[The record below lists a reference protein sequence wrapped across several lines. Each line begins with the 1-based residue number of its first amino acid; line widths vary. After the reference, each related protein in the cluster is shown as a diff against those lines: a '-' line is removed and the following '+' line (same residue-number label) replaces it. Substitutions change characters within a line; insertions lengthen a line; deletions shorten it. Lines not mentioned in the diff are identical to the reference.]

1 MKPIKLTMQ
10 AFGPYSEKVELNMEK
25 LDGLYLVCGD
35 TGSGKTMLFD
45 AMTYALYG
53 CASGDIRSD
62 IMFRSK
68 FARPDDMTYAELEFE
83 NKGKRYTVYREV
95 GREKTKRNGE
105 RAFTKSNEAHIVMP
119 DGSVISR
126 SSDVAKAVRDIIGLD
141 ETRFRRTVMIAQGEF
156 RKLLLAD
163 TNERI
168 EILRQIFGTESFEY
182 FSEKSKALAAE
193 KKSNAAIIA
202 DNTDKYAS
210 MLEVDSEKLK
220 KAISDGVRYAV
231 RGEFGDMLR
240 SELDCEKNEI
250 QSLTESSQDTNAE
263 LKKISAKL
271 NKAEH
276 DMVIEKKL
284 KEAEENLEVC
294 GNKRSTAKENAD
306 KVPEYRD
313 NMSALR
319 EKIITNNTVCEKL
332 RERDSIRLSIV
343 EIGKELKN
351 KNAEKSALEEKL
363 GNLTKQADET
373 DKSIKEKRAR
383 AEKLPELTGKQA
395 EINSEKKNID
405 FALGKIREYES
416 IFSQSELCRKKY
428 ENKRTEYST
437 ALHEYNTAS
446 QSYFDSIAGILA
458 QGLRDGEECPVCGS
472 VEHPKPAMLGENN
485 VTRENLDRL
494 EEALKKQK
502 ETLEKYAQDLG
513 IFSARLDDILK
524 ALRESKFYCGSFD
537 ETEKAI
543 QDAAERNKV
552 EAEKINRSIDELK
565 KLNISVVEDERK
577 LDIMRSRCE
586 EYKKAL
592 GDKTAETVW
601 LDSLAEE
608 KKRTEEEMNKS
619 LPNTTAVQLEKEN
632 KTMKSKADELEK
644 LSEDA
649 ETELR
654 KAESA
659 YEAALS
665 VKETLEKQL
674 GANTAAKYDELKH
687 EYAECETKS
696 TEIMSELIRKNT
708 VYEKNIS
715 CSKKLWEE
723 LEKLDEA
730 EKSASLYS
738 LIANTANGNVNGKEK
753 ITLEAFWQMRLFDR
767 IIRRANIRLMKMSSG
782 RYELMRKTDIGLQK
796 NHGLD
801 LDIKDHWN
809 GKSRDVKTLS
819 GGESFMA
826 SLALSLALSDET
838 EAESGGIHIDSVFI
852 DEGFGSLDSDS
863 LDNALSVLASQA
875 GGRSIGIISHIDAL
889 KEKIDKKIVVK
900 KGRTTSTA
908 QVIT

>member
-141 ETRFRRTVMIAQGEF
+141 ETRFRRTVMVAQGEF

-319 EKIITNNTVCEKL
+319 EKIINNNTVCEKL

-351 KNAEKSALEEKL
+351 KNAEKSALDEKL

-383 AEKLPELTGKQA
+383 AEKLPELTEKQA
-395 EINSEKKNID
+395 EINFEKKNID

-485 VTRENLDRL
+485 VTRENLDMQ

-524 ALRESKFYCGSFD
+524 ALRESKLYCGSFD

-601 LDSLAEE
+601 LASLAEE

-632 KTMKSKADELEK
+632 KAMKAKADELEK

-649 ETELR
+649 EAELR

-665 VKETLEKQL
+665 VKKTLEKQL
-674 GANTAAKYDELKH
+674 GDNTAAKYDELKH

-708 VYEKNIS
+708 VYEKNVS

-730 EKSASLYS
+730 EKNASLYA